1 MKQQNPFT
9 SRVPFQVWAI
19 LILLNIGLIIAV
31 LNSQILKNK
40 NTASF
45 EETRISSSTLVPAT
59 DTRIVSITPSET
71 LENTENDN
79 QTVPISDYE
88 NENLFFFSLNANSKY
103 QIYAFSP
110 GNLAFTRLFENDY
123 EEIHPALNP
132 SNTKIAYSARKNG
145 YWDLYIYDFSNGQ
158 DLRVTDSP
166 EYEGH
171 PSWSPDGQFLAY
183 EIYRGNNF
191 DIEIQPLEDLNQ
203 TPIRL
208 TEGGDADFSPAWSPN
223 GREIAFVSTRSGEEE
238 IWVARLDSIE
248 NRFANIS
255 LDPEKPD
262 LHPAWSPDGNT
273 VIWSTD
279 TDGYPV
285 LKTFNR
291 AATNQIIQTFS
302 EGDCPYWTVD
312 QVYYLQLEGNQSYL
326 TSRSTSVSAVNLP
339 STFIPANVN
348 GFSLMEFST
357 LGQQVI
363 ADLRQSKNAIKVF
376 QTLQNDQI
384 SNAKYTLQR
393 IEDIEAPYPYFISD
407 VTDKFSKLR
416 EKTTEIIGWDFLQ
429 NLEQAFVPI
438 TEPGNPGIEHDWK
451 FTGRAFEFNP
461 LTIYADL
468 TQVVREE
475 RNGQTFWR
483 IYLKT
488 RYQDGSQ
495 GLPMQQ
501 MPWQLDSRYS
511 SEASTYESGGAR
523 AQIPAGYWI
532 DFTALTQSFGW
543 ERVPAVSNWRTY
555 FSAARFNQF
564 VFSGGLDW
572 YAAMNQIYPVEAL
585 RSPTPLPSITITP
598 SLTATIRYYRS
609 PTATEIPIE
618 TPIPTRRP
626 TWTPVPEG

>member
-19 LILLNIGLIIAV
+19 LILLNIALIIAV
-31 LNSQILKNK
+31 LNTQILNNK
-40 NTASF
+40 NTNSIV
-45 EETRISSSTLVPAT
+45 ETRINSSTLIPAT
-59 DTRIVSITPSET
+59 DTRIVPITPSET
-71 LENTENDN
+71 LDNSTNENKT
-79 QTVPISDYE
+79 ISFTDYE

-132 SNTKIAYSARKNG
+132 TNTKIAYSARKNG
-145 YWDLYIYDFSNGQ
+145 YWDIYIYDFSNKLE
-158 DLRVTDSP
+158 LRVTDSP

-171 PSWSPDGQFLAY
+171 PCWSPDGQFLAY
-183 EIYRGNNF
+183 EIYRDNNF
-191 DIEIQPLEDLNQ
+191 DIEIQPIDDLSQ
-203 TPIRL
+203 SPIRL

-273 VIWSTD
+273 VIWSSD
-279 TDGYPV
+279 TNGYPL

-291 AATNQIIQTFS
+291 ATTNQIIQVFS
-302 EGDCPYWTVD
+302 EGDFPLWTFD
-312 QVYYLQLEGNQSYL
+312 QVYYLQLDGNRSFL
-326 TSRSTSVSAVNLP
+326 TSRSTSANAVNLP
-339 STFIPANVN
+339 SSFIPADVN

-357 LGQQVI
+357 LSQQVV
-363 ADLRQSKNAIKVF
+363 ADLRQSTNAVKVF

-384 SNAKYTLQR
+384 VDTKHTLQK
-393 IEDIEAPYPYFISD
+393 IEEIEAPYPYFISD
-407 VTDKFSKLR
+407 VSGEFSKLR
-416 EKTTEIIGWDFLQ
+416 EETTKSVGWDFLQ

-438 TEPGNPGIEHDWK
+438 THPDNPGIVNDWK

-495 GLPMQQ
+495 GMPMQH
-501 MPWQLDSRYS
+501 MPWQLDSRFAS
-511 SEASTYESGGAR
+511 DASTYESGGSR

-532 DFTALTQSFGW
+532 DFTALAQSFGW
-543 ERVPAVSNWRTY
+543 ERVAALSNWRTY

-564 VFSGGLDW
+564 VFSSGLDW
-572 YAAMNQIYPVEAL
+572 YAAINQIYPVEAL
-585 RSPTPLPSITITP
+585 RSPTPIPSITITP

-609 PTATEIPIE
+609 PTATEVPTE
-618 TPIPTRRP
+618 TPVPTRRP
-626 TWTPVPEG
+626 TWTPIPEG